1 MRGSS
6 RRGILLTLIYGAALG
21 LVAYLAVVGSDYYLT
36 PLIER
41 PRHTD
46 YWQLKPGGS
55 RGLAYG
61 IVGSLLM
68 VLMLVYTM
76 RKRIP
81 LLRRLGSLSGWL
93 DFHIFCGVIGP
104 LLVVLHSSFKVGGLV
119 ALSFWSMVLVAL
131 SGFVG
136 RYLYVQ
142 FPRRRSGD
150 ELDLAEA
157 KALSGEIA
165 ERLQNEF
172 RIPADSLA
180 DLDRLARSGAG
191 RETGLLALLCLFYYW
206 HVLHKPF
213 AVIMYLFMIVHV
225 AVALATG
232 YGWAWG

>member
-6 RRGILLTLIYGAALG
+6 RRGILLTLIYGAALRF
-21 LVAYLAVVGSDYYLT
+21 VAYLAVEGSDYYLT

-41 PRHTD
+41 PRHAG

-61 IVGSLLM
+61 IVGSSMM

-81 LLRRLGSLSGWL
+81 PLRRLGSLSGWL
-93 DFHIFCGVIGP
+93 DFHIFCGIIGP

-131 SGFVG
+131 SGFIG

-157 KALSGEIA
+157 RALSGGD
-165 ERLQNEF
+165 RGT
-172 RIPADSLA
+172 PA
-180 DLDRLARSGAG
+180 G
-191 RETGLLALLCLFYYW
+191 
-206 HVLHKPF
+206 
-213 AVIMYLFMIVHV
+213 
-225 AVALATG
+225 
-232 YGWAWG
+232 